1 MKYRITY
8 LTYVNPNMA
17 EIASVPLG
25 DAGSKRAAQTGD
37 VQEFYMFNIGRNTHP
52 MDCLDYSYLG
62 KMRYFT
68 KIEVNLEVFALL
80 HAIACDV
87 ASFLTQSS

>member
-37 VQEFYMFNIGRNTHP
+37 VQGFYMFNIGRNTHP

-62 KMRYFT
+62 KMQYFT

-80 HAIACDV
+80 HAIASDV
-87 ASFLTQSS
+87 AS